1 MTKVQ
6 LHTGP
11 GVIEVLVN
19 VCRNPQEALKQFVEN
34 AADAIEQA
42 ASQDGRISIELR
54 YRQYRMDGTGRA
66 DGALHTITVSDN
78 GIGLTPEKMEHVL
91 QRIGD
96 SEKLSLVLRGEQG
109 IGLLAFAQIAEEV
122 HLASSA
128 EEGRPS
134 SCLVIK
140 RAWLRRGRAEIVE
153 HCPEHEHN
161 HRGTVVHLE
170 NVLTEV
176 SSALARDR
184 IKEYLGQQFANDLRA
199 GLYTMSLSDGGG
211 FEEIHSHRFHGVK
224 VMSASLPM
232 NGAGAAFA
240 ELYVLPWELPDATIS
255 LYGRGGTRI
264 CSLTDIADLKRLPWL
279 DHRLEGYIRCDRL
292 KRTADKTAVVQDKVF
307 GVFVAALADIEPQVQ
322 QLIENISA
330 ESQERRFNIIIGK
343 AGKLI
348 DKFLRYRD
356 RGLLSDLPVLTA
368 AGLDRGT
375 GVPPTQRYLPLPGT
389 PGNGNG
395 KGNGNGH
402 STAVRRASRAPSI
415 ALRSLP
421 REKEY
426 YRSWYDGDSGV
437 IVINR
442 EHSEFLLAQREDR
455 RCLRYL
461 FSIWVKESLLQEHG
475 GDAERVADEMV
486 GVLAEAEPLL
496 W

>member
-1 MTKVQ
+1 MTTVK

-11 GVIEVLVN
+11 GVFEVLVN
-19 VCRNPQEALKQFVEN
+19 VCRNPLEALKQFIEN

-42 ASQDGRISIELR
+42 GTEEGRIDIRLQ
-54 YRQYRMDGTGRA
+54 YRQYRMEGTGRD
-66 DGALHTITVSDN
+66 DGAALHSITVSDN
-78 GIGLTPEKMEHVL
+78 GIGITAEKMEHVL
-91 QRIGD
+91 HRIGD

-128 EEGRPS
+128 EEGKPS
-134 SCLVIK
+134 SCLVMK
-140 RAWLRRGRAEIVE
+140 RAWLRSGRAEIVE
-153 HCPEHEHN
+153 HCPDHEHH
-161 HRGTVVHLE
+161 HRGTVVYLE
-170 NVLTEV
+170 NVLAEV

-184 IKEYLGQQFANDLRA
+184 IKEYSGQQFANDLRA
-199 GLYTMSLSDGGG
+199 NLYTMSLSDGGSV
-211 FEEIHSHRFHGVK
+211 EEIHSHRFRGVK
-224 VMSASLPM
+224 VMSTSLPM

-240 ELYVLPWELPDATIS
+240 ELYVLPWELPDAAIS

-264 CSLTDIADLKRLPWL
+264 CSLTEITDLKHLPWF
-279 DHRLEGYIRCDRL
+279 DQRLEGYIRCDRL

-307 GVFVAALADIEPQVQ
+307 GVFVAALIEIEPQVM
-322 QLIENISA
+322 QLIDDVSA
-330 ESQERRFNIIIGK
+330 ESQERRFNIIISK

-356 RGLLSDLPVLTA
+356 RGILADLPVLTA
-368 AGLDRGT
+368 AGLDRGV
-375 GVPPTQRYLPLPGT
+375 GVPRTERYLAAPVT
-389 PGNGNG
+389 P
-395 KGNGNGH
+395 GNGNGH
-402 STAVRRASRAPSI
+402 STSRRTPSRAPSI

-421 REKEY
+421 QERAY

>member
-1 MTKVQ
+1 MATVQ

-11 GVIEVLVN
+11 GVFEVLVN

-42 ASQDGRISIELR
+42 ASEDGRISIELR
-54 YRQYRMDGTGRA
+54 YRQYRMDGTGRP
-66 DGALHTITVSDN
+66 DGALHSITVSDN
-78 GIGLTPEKMEHVL
+78 GVGLTAEKMGHVL

-128 EEGRPS
+128 EEGWPS
-134 SCLVIK
+134 SCLVMK
-140 RAWLRRGRAEIVE
+140 RAWLRSGQAEIVE
-153 HCPEHEHN
+153 HCSEHEHR
-161 HRGTVVHLE
+161 HRGTVVYLD
-170 NVLTEV
+170 NILPEV
-176 SSALARDR
+176 SLALARDR

-199 GLYTMSLSDGGG
+199 SLYEMSISDGGG
-211 FEEIHSHRFHGVK
+211 FEEIHSHRFRGVK

-264 CSLTDIADLKRLPWL
+264 CSLTDIADLKRSPWL
-279 DHRLEGYIRCDRL
+279 DQRIEGYIRCDRL

-307 GVFVAALADIEPQVQ
+307 GAFVAALAEIEPQVQ
-322 QLIENISA
+322 QLIEAISA
-330 ESQERRFNIIIGK
+330 ESQERRLNIIISK

-356 RGLLSDLPVLTA
+356 RGILADLPVLTA

-375 GVPPTQRYLPLPGT
+375 RVPRTERYLAAPVAP
-389 PGNGNG
+389 
-395 KGNGNGH
+395 GNGNGH
-402 STAVRRASRAPSI
+402 STGRRSTSRAPSI

-421 REKEY
+421 VEKEY

-442 EHSEFLLAQREDR
+442 EHSEFLVAQREDR

-461 FSIWVKESLLQEHG
+461 FSIWVKESLLQEYG